1 MNKPNY
7 TNEKLLIAN
16 RGEIAV
22 RIIQACRD
30 MGITSVAMYA
40 DDDMGSLH
48 VELADEAWG
57 VVGATAK
64 QTYLNIDAI
73 IDIAKKSKATMVHPG
88 YGFLSE
94 RAEFAQAV
102 IDAGLKWVGPSPDAI
117 QKLGDKIEARK
128 IAASVGA
135 PLVQG
140 TQDPLNNA
148 EEALAFAKQ
157 HGLPIAIKAAFG
169 GGGRGLKVVWKLE
182 EVKELY
188 ESAVREAKAAFGR
201 GECFVEQYLDN
212 PRHVEAQVIA
222 DQHGHVVV
230 LGTRDC
236 SLQRRNQKLIEESP
250 APFITDQIY
259 QEIISSAKNICQAAQ
274 YVGAGTVEYL
284 LSQNGTLSFLE
295 VNTRLQVEHPV
306 TEETAQVDLVVEQI
320 RVALGEEL
328 SIQDTPKALGHAIEF
343 RINAE
348 DPSRGFIPAFG
359 VLSLFE
365 APFGQGVRVD
375 TGVRTGSLVSS
386 HFDSLMAKLIVTGST
401 REIAIARAKRA
412 LKQFKIEGVASVLDF
427 HRAVLNE
434 PDFTEEF
441 KVHTRWIENDFKQIL
456 KPKQRSIPQ
465 HQQPM
470 TLSYIE
476 IDGKLH
482 RLGLPAGMFAQSTTA
497 MEQATQQ
504 NTSLEVQPEHLPA
517 PINGAII
524 AWKVQTG
531 EQVIEGQVVAI
542 MEAMKMEVQVLAHQ
556 KGQIQILAA
565 VGTTCQA
572 DDVIASI
579 E

>member
-1 MNKPNY
+1 MN
-7 TNEKLLIAN
+7 TEKLLIAN

-22 RIIQACRD
+22 RIIHACRD
-30 MGITSVAMYA
+30 MGISSVALYA
-40 DDDMGSLH
+40 DDDIGSMH

-57 VVGATAK
+57 LAGATASE
-64 QTYLNIDAI
+64 TYLNIPAI
-73 IDIAKKSKATMVHPG
+73 IEVAKKSKATMVHPG

-102 IDAGLKWVGPSPDAI
+102 IDAGLKWVGPSPSAI
-117 QKLGDKIEARK
+117 EKLGDKIEARK

-148 EEALAFAKQ
+148 EEALEFAKQ
-157 HGLPIAIKAAFG
+157 YGLPIAIKAAFG
-169 GGGRGLKVVWKLE
+169 GGGRGLKVAWKLE

-201 GECFVEQYLDN
+201 GECFVEQYLDK

-222 DQHGHVVV
+222 DQHNNIVV

-236 SLQRRNQKLIEESP
+236 SLQRRNQKLVEEAP
-250 APFITDQIY
+250 APFISDEIY
-259 QEIISSAKNICQAAQ
+259 QQILTSAKNICQAAN

-284 LSQNGTLSFLE
+284 LSRDGKLSFLE

-306 TEETAQVDLVVEQI
+306 TEETSKVDLVVEQI
-320 RVALGEEL
+320 RVAQGHEL
-328 SIQDTPKALGHAIEF
+328 SIKETPKAQGHAIEF

-348 DPSRGFIPAFG
+348 DPARGFIPAFG

-365 APFGQGVRVD
+365 APFGNGVRVD

-386 HFDSLMAKLIVTGST
+386 HFDSLMAKLIVTGPS
-401 REIAIARAKRA
+401 REVAIARAKRA

-434 PDFTEEF
+434 PDFTDEF
-441 KVHTRWIENDFKQIL
+441 NVHTRWIENDFKQEL
-456 KPKQRSIPQ
+456 KPTKRSIPN

-470 TLSYIE
+470 LLSYIE

-482 RLGLPAGMFAQSTTA
+482 RLGLPAGMFAQGPVTA
-497 MEQATQQ
+497 VQAQTAEP
-504 NTSLEVQPEHLPA
+504 EVSAEHLLA
-517 PINGAII
+517 PINGVIS
-524 AWKVQTG
+524 AWKVENG
-531 EQVIEGQVVAI
+531 EQVTEGQVVAI
-542 MEAMKMEVQVLAHQ
+542 MEAMKMEVQVLAHRS
-556 KGQIQILAA
+556 GVIQIGAEKGA
-565 VGTTCQA
+565 TCHA
-572 DDVIASI
+572 ETVIASI
-579 E
+579 N

>member
-1 MNKPNY
+1 M
-7 TNEKLLIAN
+7 
-16 RGEIAV
+16 
-22 RIIQACRD
+22 
-30 MGITSVAMYA
+30 
-40 DDDMGSLH
+40 
-48 VELADEAWG
+48 
-57 VVGATAK
+57 
-64 QTYLNIDAI
+64 
-73 IDIAKKSKATMVHPG
+73 
-88 YGFLSE
+88 
-94 RAEFAQAV
+94 
-102 IDAGLKWVGPSPDAI
+102 GPSPEAI
-117 QKLGDKIEARK
+117 TKLGDKIEARK

-148 EEALAFAKQ
+148 DEALAFAKQ
-157 HGLPIAIKAAFG
+157 YGLPIAIKAAFG

-188 ESAVREAKAAFGR
+188 DSAVREAQAAFGR

-222 DQHGHVVV
+222 DLHGNVVV

-236 SLQRRNQKLIEESP
+236 SLQRRNQKLVEESP
-250 APFITDQIY
+250 APFISDKIY
-259 QEIISSAKNICQAAQ
+259 QEILTSAKNICQAAH

-306 TEETAQVDLVVEQI
+306 TEETARVDLVVEQI
-320 RVALGEEL
+320 QVALGEEL
-328 SIQDTPKALGHAIEF
+328 SIKETPKAQGHAIEF

-359 VLSLFE
+359 TLSLFE
-365 APFGQGVRVD
+365 APFGHGVRVD

-386 HFDSLMAKLIVTGST
+386 HFDSLMAKLIVTGET
-401 REIAIARAKRA
+401 REIAIRRAKRA

-434 PDFTEEF
+434 PDFIDEF
-441 KVHTRWIENDFKQIL
+441 KVHTRWIENDFKQDL
-456 KPKQRSIPQ
+456 KSTRRAIPQ

-470 TLSYIE
+470 ILSYIE

-482 RLGLPAGMFAQSTTA
+482 RLGLPAGMFAQGA
-497 MEQATQQ
+497 VQADLQQTQ
-504 NTSLEVQPEHLPA
+504 TPELALQPEHLQA
-517 PINGAII
+517 PINGVII

-531 EQVIEGQVVAI
+531 EQVSAGQVVAI

-556 KGQIQILAA
+556 DGLIQLLKE
-565 VGTTCQA
+565 VGSTCYA
-572 DDVIASI
+572 DQVIATI
-579 E
+579 Q

>member
-1 MNKPNY
+1 MNKQNY
-7 TNEKLLIAN
+7 ANEKLLIAN

-30 MGITSVAMYA
+30 MGIASIAIYA
-40 DDDMGSLH
+40 DDDMSSLH

-57 VVGATAK
+57 LVGATAK

-157 HGLPIAIKAAFG
+157 YGLPIAIKAAFG

-236 SLQRRNQKLIEESP
+236 SLQRRNQKLVEESP
-250 APFITDQIY
+250 APFISDQIY
-259 QEIISSAKNICQAAQ
+259 QEILSSAKNICQAAQ

-359 VLSLFE
+359 TLSLFE
-365 APFGQGVRVD
+365 APFGHGVRVD

-401 REIAIARAKRA
+401 REIVIARAKRA

-434 PDFTEEF
+434 PDFTEAF

-456 KPKQRSIPQ
+456 KSAQRSIPQ

-497 MEQATQQ
+497 IQHDIQQ
-504 NTSLEVQPEHLPA
+504 HTSFDVQPEHLPA

-524 AWKVQTG
+524 AWKVQSG
-531 EQVIEGQVVAI
+531 EQVSEGQVVAI
-542 MEAMKMEVQVLAHQ
+542 MEAMKMEVQVVAHQ
-556 KGQIQILAA
+556 SGQIQILAA
-565 VGTTCQA
+565 VGVTCQA

-579 E
+579 Q

>member
-1 MNKPNY
+1 M
-7 TNEKLLIAN
+7 TTEKLLIAN

-22 RIIQACRD
+22 RIIHACRD
-30 MGITSVAMYA
+30 MGISSVALYA
-40 DDDMGSLH
+40 DDDMNSMH

-57 VVGATAK
+57 LAGATARE
-64 QTYLNIDAI
+64 TYLNIPAI
-73 IDIAKKSKATMVHPG
+73 LEVAKKSKATMVHPG

-102 IDAGLKWVGPSPDAI
+102 IDAGLKWVGPSPSAI
-117 QKLGDKIEARK
+117 EKLGDKIEARK

-148 EEALAFAKQ
+148 DEALEFAKQ
-157 HGLPIAIKAAFG
+157 FGLPIAIKAAFG

-182 EVKELY
+182 DVKELY
-188 ESAVREAKAAFGR
+188 DSAVREAQSAFGR
-201 GECFVEQYLDN
+201 GECFVEQYLDQ

-222 DQHGHVVV
+222 DQHGNVVV

-236 SLQRRNQKLIEESP
+236 SLQRRNQKLVEEAP
-250 APFITDQIY
+250 APFISDAIY
-259 QEIISSAKNICQAAQ
+259 EEILTSAKNICQAAN

-284 LSQNGTLSFLE
+284 LSRDGKLSFLE

-306 TEETAQVDLVVEQI
+306 TEETANVDLVVEQI
-320 RVALGEEL
+320 RVAQGHEL
-328 SIQDTPKALGHAIEF
+328 SIKETPKAQGHAIEF

-348 DPSRGFIPAFG
+348 DPARGFIPAFG

-386 HFDSLMAKLIVTGST
+386 HFDSLMAKLIITGPT
-401 REIAIARAKRA
+401 REVAIARAKRA

-434 PDFTEEF
+434 TDFTDTF
-441 KVHTRWIENDFKQIL
+441 NVHTRWIENDFKQDL
-456 KPKQRSIPQ
+456 KPTKRSIPN

-470 TLSYIE
+470 LLSYIE

-482 RLGLPAGMFAQSTTA
+482 RLGLPAGMFAQNPTMTSQDQPATETA
-497 MEQATQQ
+497 VSA
-504 NTSLEVQPEHLPA
+504 EHLLA
-517 PINGAII
+517 PINGVIS
-524 AWKVQTG
+524 AWKVENG
-531 EQVIEGQVVAI
+531 EQVVEGQVVAI
-542 MEAMKMEVQVLAHQ
+542 MEAMKMEVPVLAHQ
-556 KGQIQILAA
+556 SGMIQLTALQ
-565 VGTTCQA
+565 GTTCHA
-572 DDVIASI
+572 EHIIGSI
-579 E
+579 C

>member
-1 MNKPNY
+1 MM
-7 TNEKLLIAN
+7 TTEKLLIAN

-22 RIIQACRD
+22 RIIHACRD
-30 MGITSVAMYA
+30 MGISSVALYA
-40 DDDMGSLH
+40 DDDMDSMH

-57 VVGATAK
+57 LAGATARE
-64 QTYLNIDAI
+64 TYLNIPAI
-73 IDIAKKSKATMVHPG
+73 LEVAKKSKATMVHPG

-102 IDAGLKWVGPSPDAI
+102 IDAGLKWVGPSPSAI
-117 QKLGDKIEARK
+117 EKLGDKIEARK

-148 EEALAFAKQ
+148 DEALEFAKQ
-157 HGLPIAIKAAFG
+157 FGLPIAIKAAFG

-182 EVKELY
+182 DVKELY
-188 ESAVREAKAAFGR
+188 DSAVREAQAAFGR
-201 GECFVEQYLDN
+201 GECFVEQYLDQ

-222 DQHGHVVV
+222 DQHGNVVV

-236 SLQRRNQKLIEESP
+236 SLQRRNQKLIEEAP
-250 APFITDQIY
+250 APFISDAIY
-259 QEIISSAKNICQAAQ
+259 EEILTSAKNICQAAN

-284 LSQNGTLSFLE
+284 LSRDGKLSFLE

-306 TEETAQVDLVVEQI
+306 TEETANVDLVVEQI
-320 RVALGEEL
+320 RVAQGHEL
-328 SIQDTPKALGHAIEF
+328 SIKETPKAQGHAIEF

-348 DPSRGFIPAFG
+348 DPARGFIPAFG

-386 HFDSLMAKLIVTGST
+386 HFDSLMAKLIITGPT
-401 REIAIARAKRA
+401 REVAIARAKRA

-434 PDFTEEF
+434 TDFTDTF
-441 KVHTRWIENDFKQIL
+441 NVHTRWIENDFKQDL
-456 KPKQRSIPQ
+456 KPTKRSIPN

-470 TLSYIE
+470 LLSYIE

-482 RLGLPAGMFAQSTTA
+482 RLGLPAGMFAQNPTMTSQDQPATETA
-497 MEQATQQ
+497 VSA
-504 NTSLEVQPEHLPA
+504 EHLLA
-517 PINGAII
+517 PINGVIS
-524 AWKVQTG
+524 AWKVENG
-531 EQVIEGQVVAI
+531 EQVAEGQVVAI
-542 MEAMKMEVQVLAHQ
+542 MEAMKMEVPVLAHQ
-556 KGQIQILAA
+556 SGVIQLIAQQG
-565 VGTTCQA
+565 VTCHA
-572 DDVIASI
+572 EHIIGSI
-579 E
+579 C